1 MAEFKGVFPVFDI
14 KFKIN
19 TSKTGTPEL
28 KEIADMETFSIS
40 IDGNVEE
47 WTPMETE
54 GWVKRLATGKGFSIA
69 LNGKRTV
76 GDAGNDFI
84 NSLAFKTGLDLSTN
98 AEIEFPDGAK
108 LEFDCIVNVTEFVG
122 GDSINVA
129 PLEFE
134 LLSNGKPTFTP
145 GA

>member
-1 MAEFKGVFPVFDI
+1 MAGFKGVFPVFDI

-69 LNGKRTV
+69 LSGKRTV

-84 NSLAFKTGLDLSTN
+84 NSLGFKTGLDLSTD
-98 AEIEFPDGAK
+98 AEVEFPDGSK
-108 LEFDCIVNVTEFVG
+108 LEFDCIVNVTEFQG